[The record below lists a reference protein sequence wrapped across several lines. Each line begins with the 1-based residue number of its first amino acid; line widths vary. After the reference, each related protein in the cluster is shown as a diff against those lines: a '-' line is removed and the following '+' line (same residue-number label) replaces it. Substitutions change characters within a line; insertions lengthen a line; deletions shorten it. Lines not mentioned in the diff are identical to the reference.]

1 MSQGTPAADEE
12 AKKRR
17 YREFMELLPL
27 ATVIA
32 GLPPNSG
39 PRSYTNDQ
47 MEARAQVLVQAF
59 KVARQT
65 IRNVLKGEG

>member
-1 MSQGTPAADEE
+1 MSTGTPAADEE

-32 GLPPNSG
+32 GMPLNGG
-39 PRSYTNDQ
+39 PRSYTTDQ

-59 KVARQT
+59 KVAKQT
-65 IRNVLKGEG
+65 VRNVVKGD